1 MGVRGLYLSFNIYH
15 LTLKKVARKN
25 TLITE
30 NADDKKR
37 KLSTKDWQKI
47 KKIFSFAYPY
57 RLYLIIGMF
66 FLVVSTITSLT
77 IPILSGKFLDV
88 ATGKQTILFKNIA
101 DVAVIFAVV
110 LTVQAFLSFFRIYLF
125 SQASERAMSD
135 IRLAVYNKILHLPIT
150 FFEQKRVGDLNSRLT
165 SDVSQLQD
173 ALSFNM
179 AEFFRQ
185 IMTILIGTTYLF
197 VQSTRLT
204 LVMICTFPVLMIV
217 AIFFGKYIRK
227 LAKKSQDSLAEANI
241 IVEETFQAI
250 HTVKSFANESLEIG
264 RYQKSLNVVTQ
275 SAVKVATYRGFFVS
289 FVILLLF
296 GGLMGVLGY
305 GATLVENG
313 QMSVGELTTFIIFSA
328 FIGGSV
334 GGTSE
339 LYGQLQK
346 TIGASER
353 ILEIL
358 EEEAEYTPSSQKPP
372 SPQKGS
378 KSEDETKILGK
389 SPIISGNIQFQNVN
403 FAYPTRKD
411 IEILKGFE
419 LNIKAGEKIAVV
431 GHSGAGKSTLVQLLG
446 RYYPLS
452 SGKILVENEN
462 LEDLDLK
469 YLRQNIGVVPQEVL
483 LFGGT
488 IKENILYG
496 KPNAT
501 EQEIMEASQKANAWD
516 FIQSFPEKLETVV
529 GERGIKLSGGQ
540 RQRIAIAR
548 AILKNPSILVL
559 DEATSSLD
567 AESEK
572 AVQEALERLMENR
585 TTIII
590 AHRLATIRNA
600 DRIAVLDKGII
611 KELGTHEE
619 LTNIPEGIY
628 QNLVRLNAV
637 QFSEKVFDSK

>member
-1 MGVRGLYLSFNIYH
+1 
-15 LTLKKVARKN
+15 VARKN
-25 TLITE
+25 NLITD
-30 NADDKKR
+30 NIDDKKR
-37 KLSTKDWQKI
+37 KVSTKDWQKI

-110 LTVQAFLSFFRIYLF
+110 LATQAFLSFFRIYLF

-135 IRLAVYNKILHLPIT
+135 IRLAVYDKILHLPIT

-165 SDVSQLQD
+165 SDVAQLQD

-217 AIFFGKYIRK
+217 AVFFGKYIRK

-275 SAVKVATYRGFFVS
+275 SAIKVATYRGFFVS

-358 EEEAEYTPSSQKPP
+358 EETAEYTPKNIEKLVENQENPSKKP
-372 SPQKGS
+372 
-378 KSEDETKILGK
+378 KIV
-389 SPIISGNIQFQNVN
+389 GNIQFQNVN

-431 GHSGAGKSTLVQLLG
+431 GHSGVGKSTLVQLLG

-501 EQEIMEASQKANAWD
+501 DQEIMEASQKANAWD
-516 FIQSFPEKLETVV
+516 FIQGFPEKLETLV

-611 KELGTHEE
+611 KEIGTHEE
-619 LTNIPEGIY
+619 LTKIPDGIY

-637 QFSEKVFDSK
+637 QFVE